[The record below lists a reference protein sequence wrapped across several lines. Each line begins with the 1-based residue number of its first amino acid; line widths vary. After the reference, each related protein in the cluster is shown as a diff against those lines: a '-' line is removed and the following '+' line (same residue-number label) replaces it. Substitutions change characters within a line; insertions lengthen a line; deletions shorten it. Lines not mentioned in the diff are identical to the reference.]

1 MTFEKVKEIIVDSI
15 GCDEGK
21 IDMEVSLVDDLGM
34 DSLDAVELNMA
45 LEEAF
50 DISIPDDVLASFVTV
65 EDVVN
70 YIDSVNE

>member
-15 GCDEGK
+15 GCDEGM
-21 IDMEVSLVDDLGM
+21 IAMEVSLVDDLGM

-50 DISIPDDVLASFVTV
+50 EISIPDDVLAGFVTV

-70 YIDSVNE
+70 YIDSVNA